1 MHDDMESQPCYNDK
15 EQEASSTNGEGDIE
29 MAWMTPI
36 TTANRR
42 DVELAEEG
50 QEEENMTE
58 YTHDD
63 LRQDWEFKI
72 VRSGS
77 GAFRN
82 PEVLNRLVEEEARAG
97 WVLLEKFDDNRV
109 RFKRSRSA
117 QSRDA
122 FLPSDVDPYRTQ
134 YGAPVARRAAVVA
147 VVISGLLALG
157 GVMAFLYTERGSTS
171 IGTTPFPVIAPAIL
185 IILGLVVALKRA
197 SSR

>member
-1 MHDDMESQPCYNDK
+1 MLAVITVEGCS
-15 EQEASSTNGEGDIE
+15 SSTADECGGRID
-29 MAWMTPI
+29 MGWMVPI
-36 TTANRR
+36 TSANRQNGQ
-42 DVELAEEG
+42 LAQEG
-50 QEEENMTE
+50 QEEESMTE

-72 VRSGS
+72 VRSDS

-82 PEVLNRLVEEEARAG
+82 PQVLNQLVEEEAQAG

-117 QSRDA
+117 RSRDP

-134 YGAPVARRAAVVA
+134 YGAPVARRTAVMAAV
-147 VVISGLLALG
+147 IGGLLALG
-157 GVMAFLYTERGSTS
+157 GVAAFLYVEQGGTSTE
-171 IGTTPFPVIAPAIL
+171 TTPFPVIAPVIL

>member
-97 WVLLEKFDDNRV
+97 WVLLEKFDDSRV
-109 RFKRSRSA
+109 RFRRPRSA
-117 QSRDA
+117 RSRDA
-122 FLPSDVDPYRTQ
+122 FLPSGVDPYRTQ
-134 YGAPVARRAAVVA
+134 YGAPAGRQTMVIAVVLG
-147 VVISGLLALG
+147 GLLALG
-157 GVMAFLYTERGSTS
+157 GVAAFLYMGNGATSTETS
-171 IGTTPFPVIAPAIL
+171 AIPVIAPVIL
-185 IILGLVVALKRA
+185 IILALVVALKRA
-197 SSR
+197 SR

>member
-1 MHDDMESQPCYNDK
+1 
-15 EQEASSTNGEGDIE
+15 

-36 TTANRR
+36 TAANRHNMQ
-42 DVELAEEG
+42 LAQEG
-50 QEEENMTE
+50 QEEEGMTG

-63 LRQDWEFKI
+63 LREDREFKI
-72 VRSGS
+72 VRSDS

-82 PEVLNRLVEEEARAG
+82 PEVLNQLVEEEARAG

-117 QSRDA
+117 RSRDA

-134 YGAPVARRAAVVA
+134 YGAPVARRAMVMALVLGGV
-147 VVISGLLALG
+147 LALG
-157 GVMAFLYTERGSTS
+157 GVMFFLYAEGGTS
-171 IGTTPFPVIAPAIL
+171 IGTTPFPVIAPVIL

-197 SSR
+197 SR